1 MTVLFEQQVVVLFFP
16 LFPILMLITAIKLT
30 CIFWLGAISTCALL
44 SDLRALLRFAE
55 KYNVL
60 RRYPRPKILDHRL
73 PKMFKSTLPSA
84 IILNL
89 FFLFYI
95 FRNDDCVM

>member
-1 MTVLFEQQVVVLFFP
+1 M
-16 LFPILMLITAIKLT
+16 
-30 CIFWLGAISTCALL
+30 
-44 SDLRALLRFAE
+44 RALLRFAE